1 MVHVVDDDPS
11 MRTALARLLRSAGF
25 EARAYASA
33 AEFLVADVDASE
45 GPGCVVLDVKLPG
58 MSGMELQ
65 AALTRRQR
73 SLPIVFL
80 TGRGDIDTSVQAMKA
95 GAVDFL
101 TKPVRRGPL
110 LAAIQAALARDAAER
125 DRLQR
130 ERDLKD
136 RYTALTAREREVLAR
151 VVAGMLNKQIA
162 DQLGVAIRTVKA
174 HRAQVMAK
182 MQAASLADLVHM
194 ADQLAVSPPARRT
207 APP

>member
-33 AEFLVADVDASE
+33 AEFLVADVDASA

-80 TGRGDIDTSVQAMKA
+80 TLIALKLTEWLLRLKWGR
-95 GAVDFL
+95 L
-101 TKPVRRGPL
+101 
-110 LAAIQAALARDAAER
+110 
-125 DRLQR
+125 
-130 ERDLKD
+130 
-136 RYTALTAREREVLAR
+136 
-151 VVAGMLNKQIA
+151 
-162 DQLGVAIRTVKA
+162 
-174 HRAQVMAK
+174 
-182 MQAASLADLVHM
+182 
-194 ADQLAVSPPARRT
+194 
-207 APP
+207 